1 MASTRP
7 ITGPTGGAHPMI
19 LVLDQDGVVSHRFS
33 KEGYWDRPTIDI
45 VLEAL
50 QK

>member
-1 MASTRP
+1 
-7 ITGPTGGAHPMI
+7 MI